1 MTKQQKSTVAFLS
14 FCFIAYMTTGI
25 NSIVQTLINS
35 FPDVS
40 ASTVRMTATLPSL
53 STLITSLLA
62 GMTVG
67 KKIKFRTS
75 YITACILFTIGGF
88 MPIFLNSSFGW
99 ILLSRFIFGCGTGL
113 CLTYNAYALRYYPR
127 ELSSGMMGWALF
139 MCNFGSVV
147 SQLAAG
153 WLAEIDWRYAFL
165 IYSICPV
172 VLFVIIFML
181 QEPEPAK
188 QNDAGAIVSDAGKRA
203 YSSLIPVYIVFIVL
217 AGLWIGP
224 INSGLS
230 TFIFEHDLGGS
241 LVSGIMLSVYTMA
254 GALSG
259 TVLDHLKKL
268 GRFSVSVVLACVGAG
283 FIIVVLSGSLLQV
296 AVGVALCGF
305 GYMIYKPLFTI
316 NLSREVKSSSMTL
329 VSTLLLSSAN
339 LGIFLSNAWIKL
351 SSSFMAKLPGGEI
364 DKSFY
369 GAALMFTLS
378 AVFFLVYHLVRLERP
393 GKESGKALRAHTGSA
408 QE

>member
-1 MTKQQKSTVAFLS
+1 
-14 FCFIAYMTTGI
+14 
-25 NSIVQTLINS
+25 
-35 FPDVS
+35 
-40 ASTVRMTATLPSL
+40 
-53 STLITSLLA
+53 
-62 GMTVG
+62 
-67 KKIKFRTS
+67 
-75 YITACILFTIGGF
+75 
-88 MPIFLNSSFGW
+88 
-99 ILLSRFIFGCGTGL
+99 
-113 CLTYNAYALRYYPR
+113 
-127 ELSSGMMGWALF
+127 
-139 MCNFGSVV
+139 
-147 SQLAAG
+147 
-153 WLAEIDWRYAFL
+153 
-165 IYSICPV
+165 
-172 VLFVIIFML
+172 
-181 QEPEPAK
+181 
-188 QNDAGAIVSDAGKRA
+188 
-203 YSSLIPVYIVFIVL
+203 
-217 AGLWIGP
+217 
-224 INSGLS
+224 
-230 TFIFEHDLGGS
+230 
-241 LVSGIMLSVYTMA
+241 MLSVYTMA

-393 GKESGKALRAHTGSA
+393 GKESGKAFRAHTGSA